1 MINNIEFIK
10 SKGIDVYIVQAPITK
25 TLYKS
30 INNNKD
36 VDRFLSN
43 LGNYKNYQNL
53 IELKDSTDFFD
64 NNHLNQ
70 IGVEKFN
77 TVLSK
82 DLTNILKK

>member
-1 MINNIEFIK
+1 M
-10 SKGIDVYIVQAPITK
+10 
-25 TLYKS
+25 
-30 INNNKD
+30 
-36 VDRFLSN
+36 DRFLSN